1 MTAEDRGLDHG
12 FPLDPF
18 QRTAGSAIDDGRNVL
33 VSAPTGSG
41 KTVVAE
47 MAIEA
52 ALRQGSR
59 AFYTTP
65 IKALSNQKF
74 HDLGAALG
82 VDSVGLLTGDHVI
95 NPDAPV
101 VVMTTE
107 VLRNMLYS
115 HSAAVDGLGWVVL
128 DEVHFLQDAYRGP
141 VWEEVLIHTPASVR
155 FACLSA
161 TVSNATELGEWI
173 EALRGP
179 TETVVEHRRPVEL
192 DLLYMVADR
201 QSPVDHLLP
210 LLIDDRPNEIGASF
224 DRDDSG
230 RDARQ
235 GGRPRRRFRTPRRT
249 DVVERLESESL
260 LPAIYFV
267 FSRKGCDEAAR
278 RCFDDGVRLTSSAE
292 AAEIRSVV
300 EDATSGLDDGDLDVL
315 GYDRFSEALARGI
328 ASHHAGMVP
337 AFREAV
343 EQCFTRGLAKVVFAT
358 ETLALGINMPARSVV
373 IEQLTKYTGDGHA
386 MLTPSQFTQLTGRA
400 GRRGIDTRGAAVIL
414 WSPYVD
420 FEAVS
425 TLAASREFPLRSSF
439 RPNYNM
445 VVNLVANHPED
456 QVRSVL
462 GRSFAQFQADRSLV
476 DTRSRLKRLSDDIG
490 EAEAELLELGVDPGQ
505 AEVLRR
511 NRAEVRRLE
520 SRATS
525 TDGEVAAALAR
536 LSPGD
541 LLQFEGPGT
550 QRLAVVVATAQ
561 RSGGTRIDA
570 VTPRGKPLRL
580 VAGGLSRP
588 PRVIGRVQ
596 LPVPHLPKDPGFR
609 REAAAR
615 LRRVNTKRLPKQ
627 KQRPRTDDSELAA
640 ARAALENSEL
650 ADHEQLDLLEH
661 PLVGGVGGLV
671 AVALAGDRDAN
682 RRLVLLHEADL
693 HRAGVGAEEQRGAF
707 VAVRALHLFVEPEGV
722 PHVAGG
728 VVLRDAERAEVVRVQ
743 LHLGAFDDLEAEA
756 LEDVEDAASHLR
768 DRVEAA
774 AAERP
779 ARQRHVEGVRLG
791 GCERGA
797 TQRLATLVEGGLEDA
812 LDAVRLGADD
822 LALVRVEPADATEDA
837 GELPGP
843 SEDARTPRLDGGV
856 ILGRR
861 EGSQRVPLDAGDA
874 VGGLAHGGAV

>member
-201 QSPVDHLLP
+201 RSPVDHLLP

-650 ADHEQLDLLEH
+650 ADHEQLDRVVELADELERLKRSVRSAEKQLRKRDTDIVSRFDSIRSVLERHDHIENWSLTSGGRRLRKIFCESDLLVSLALGAGIFDSLDA
-661 PLVGGVGGLV
+661 PGLA
-671 AVALAGDRDAN
+671 AVASCFT
-682 RRLVLLHEADL
+682 HE
-693 HRAGVGAEEQRGAF
+693 HRG
-707 VAVRALHLFVEPEGV
+707 
-722 PHVAGG
+722 
-728 VVLRDAERAEVVRVQ
+728 
-743 LHLGAFDDLEAEA
+743 
-756 LEDVEDAASHLR
+756 
-768 DRVEAA
+768 
-774 AAERP
+774 AERP
-779 ARQRHVEGVRLG
+779 PPPRLPNRQLQLRFDDVMALWRPLAAEEAALGLPVTPEPSAGFAAPAHRWASGAPLVDSLDEEMSGGDFVRNVRTLVDLLAQIATASS
-791 GCERGA
+791 GA
-797 TQRLATLVEGGLEDA
+797 TSDNARAA
-812 LDAVRLGADD
+812 ADQM
-822 LALVRVEPADATEDA
+822 
-837 GELPGP
+837 
-843 SEDARTPRLDGGV
+843 
-856 ILGRR
+856 RR
-861 EGSQRVPLDAGDA
+861 DVAA
-874 VGGLAHGGAV
+874 